1 MKEKWNSGPNLVI
14 AKLKGLKM
22 IFLTKPKGKKYGK
35 EIVTFFV

>member
-22 IFLTKPKGKKYGK
+22 IFWQNPKAKNMEKRL
-35 EIVTFFV
+35 